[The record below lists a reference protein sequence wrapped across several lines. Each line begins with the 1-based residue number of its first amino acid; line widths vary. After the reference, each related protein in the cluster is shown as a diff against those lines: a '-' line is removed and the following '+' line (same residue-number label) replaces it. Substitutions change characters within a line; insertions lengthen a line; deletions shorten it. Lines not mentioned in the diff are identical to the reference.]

1 VDELIKYTIK
11 CAQKQGVESM
21 ISPLLFI
28 VHPFV
33 TTLRK
38 NSIGKEKDDHA
49 IDTFILPVQVN
60 VV

>member
-1 VDELIKYTIK
+1 
-11 CAQKQGVESM
+11 
-21 ISPLLFI
+21 
-28 VHPFV
+28 V

-38 NSIGKEKDDHA
+38 NSIGKEKEEKDDHA

>member
-1 VDELIKYTIK
+1 MIKYTSK
-11 CAQKQGVESM
+11 CAQKTRGRKYD
-21 ISPLLFI
+21 IPLLFI
-28 VHPFV
+28 VHTFV